1 MFTGWRTPA
10 LCPARTPSRTLLFR
24 EEDYQA
30 YFHWLGE
37 ALKQEQGAL
46 HAYALMTNHVH
57 MSYAVKIKREAKRK
71 LQSLPAGMRL
81 RITEKLLELGRDP
94 NDPTLDV
101 KPLAGSP
108 LWRLR
113 VGSWRII
120 YDRQDDV
127 RVIAIEKIGSRGDV
141 YK

>member
-1 MFTGWRTPA
+1 
-10 LCPARTPSRTLLFR
+10 
-24 EEDYQA
+24 
-30 YFHWLGE
+30 
-37 ALKQEQGAL
+37 
-46 HAYALMTNHVH
+46 
-57 MSYAVKIKREAKRK
+57 MSYAIKIKREAKRK
-71 LQSLPAGMRL
+71 LQSLPAGVRL

-94 NDPTLDV
+94 DDPTLDI
-101 KPLAGSP
+101 KPLTGSGSP

>member
-1 MFTGWRTPA
+1 
-10 LCPARTPSRTLLFR
+10 
-24 EEDYQA
+24 
-30 YFHWLGE
+30 
-37 ALKQEQGAL
+37 
-46 HAYALMTNHVH
+46 
-57 MSYAVKIKREAKRK
+57 MSYTVKIKREAKRK
-71 LQSLPAGMRL
+71 LQSLPAGVRL

-101 KPLAGSP
+101 KSLAGSP

-120 YDRQDDV
+120 YDRQDEV
-127 RVIAIEKIGSRGDV
+127 RVVVIEKIGSRGDV